1 LLLASRRTDPADVF
15 LYHKTTNRAA
25 YDSDWAAAT
34 TMGYFDLLYLNSRG
48 EITEGAITNIILE
61 IDGKWYTPPLS
72 SGILPGIW
80 RMGELSS
87 GRVVE
92 KVLTIE
98 DLHRASRVVV
108 GNSVRGAMQ
117 VDAVIDASAESDLQT
132 AFQCQL
138 P

>member
-1 LLLASRRTDPADVF
+1 
-15 LYHKTTNRAA
+15 
-25 YDSDWAAAT
+25 
-34 TMGYFDLLYLNSRG
+34 M
-48 EITEGAITNIILE
+48 LE
-61 IDGKWYTPPLS
+61 IDGKWCTPPLS

-92 KVLTIE
+92 RVLSIE